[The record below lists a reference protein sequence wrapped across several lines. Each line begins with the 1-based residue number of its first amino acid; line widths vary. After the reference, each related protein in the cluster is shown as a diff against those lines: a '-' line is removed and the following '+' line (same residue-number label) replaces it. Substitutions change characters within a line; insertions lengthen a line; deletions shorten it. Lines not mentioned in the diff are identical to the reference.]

1 MYTSIY
7 LIYLCIYLFIYLS
20 ILKMFEPVLELR
32 ALPLLATLTLASV
45 GLCRLSLCRLLHL
58 QRLLQRM
65 LFLLSDLDS
74 LIFQL
79 FEVVALALLFGKVL
93 FQFLHCL

>member
-1 MYTSIY
+1 
-7 LIYLCIYLFIYLS
+7 
-20 ILKMFEPVLELR
+20 MFEPVLELR
-32 ALPLLATLTLASV
+32 ALPLLASLTLASV

-74 LIFQL
+74 LIFQFL
-79 FEVVALALLFGKVL
+79 EVLALALLFGKVL
-93 FQFLHCL
+93 FQFLHSVFSLCQLPLTQH